1 MKQQIKSTYRL
12 QFNSAFSFDT
22 ARKITPYLSELGA
35 SCIYASPV
43 FSCRKGSPH
52 GYDVINPCA
61 ISAQAGGRGELEKLI
76 KDAADKGLAWLQ
88 DIVPNHMSF
97 SCENEWLMDV
107 LENGEESEFRDFFD
121 ILWDHHDP
129 AMRKKVLAPF
139 LGGFFGETLEK
150 GELKINYGETGF
162 FISYYD
168 NKFPLKPESVSE
180 IMEEGLE
187 GLLEK
192 IGRESEEAVQVAGA
206 VNAFKS
212 ASVLGGS
219 RRREQLKFAKS
230 AIWKEYGLRPEVRE
244 FIGRKLDAL
253 NSPGDGP
260 VPYLR
265 LEKLLTE
272 QHYRLCYWKVGA
284 EQINYRRFFNISE
297 LMSVKVENQE
307 VFERTHQLIREMCAS
322 GLWSGVRV
330 DHIDGLYDPEQYL
343 KRLKAACPDAVIY
356 VEKILGAGE
365 RLPATWPV
373 EGATGYKFMNK
384 ANGLF
389 VRRKNAKSME
399 AVYRHFTGMRQEF
412 TEMVISKKRMII
424 GRRMAGEVEN
434 LARLMKTIS
443 DNDRHGYDIT
453 DYSLKRALV
462 EVLAFFPVY
471 RSYITENSYT
481 PKDTAYVNEAVEKAL
496 SHNPSLKYEI
506 EYIRKFLTLDL
517 SGVYSAGQRSMAI
530 DMIKRFQQLT
540 GPLMAKG
547 FEDTLLYVYNRLIS
561 LNEVGGDPDRFGID
575 RADFNR
581 FCRERAKKWPR
592 ALNGGTTHDTKR
604 GEDARARINV
614 LSEIPDEWALK
625 LKEWSALSYK
635 RRNPVIDRNDEYFIY
650 QSMLGSVPIEGLTG
664 EFRERLKAYVI
675 KAVREA
681 KVHTAWIK
689 PDEKYESAVLSF
701 IDGLSG
707 NQGFVKSFLDFS
719 AKTSWY
725 GMLNSLSQ
733 VTLRFACPGV
743 PDIYQGAELWDFS
756 FVDPDNRRPVD
767 YDARKKIL
775 EKIKKETNPAG
786 LYVSYADGAVKMFA
800 VNRLLRMRA
809 ENHALFTEGEYAGL
823 KASGVYGKNI
833 TAFAR
838 KIKGGCAIA
847 VVPRFFTDLC
857 GLNEPPTG
865 AKWKDTVIETEKRFY
880 GTYRDVFTGS
890 EIEIKGRTDAAA
902 ILGQFSAAVLVKK

>member
-1 MKQQIKSTYRL
+1 MNNISSTYRL
-12 QFNSAFSFDT
+12 QFNSRYTFNDAH
-22 ARKITPYLSELGA
+22 KITSYLSDLGV

-52 GYDVINPCA
+52 GYDVINPCF
-61 ISAQAGGRGELEKLI
+61 ISTQAGGREGLEKLI
-76 KDAADKGLAWLQ
+76 KDASQKGLSWLQ

-107 LENGEESEFRDFFD
+107 MENGEDSEFKDFFD

-129 AMRKKVLAPF
+129 AMKKKVLAPF

-150 GELKINYGETGF
+150 GELKVHYEEAGF
-162 FISYYD
+162 FITYYE

-180 IMEEGLE
+180 IMEEGIE

-192 IGRESEEAVQVAGA
+192 IGRESEEAVQIAGA

-212 ASVLGGS
+212 ASALTGS

-230 AIWKEYGLRPEVRE
+230 ALWKEHALRAEVRD
-244 FIGRKLDAL
+244 FIVQKLGEL
-253 NSPGDGP
+253 NSPGEGP
-260 VPYLR
+260 VFYQP
-265 LEKLLTE
+265 LEKILTS

-297 LMSVKVENQE
+297 LMSVKVENQD
-307 VFERTHQLIREMCAS
+307 VFEKTHSLIKEMCDS
-322 GLWSGVRV
+322 GLWNGLRI

-343 KRLKAACPDAVIY
+343 NRLKEACPEAVIY
-356 VEKILGAGE
+356 VEKILGPGE

-389 VRRKNAKSME
+389 CRRKNAKSME

-412 TEMVISKKRMII
+412 SEMVISKKRMII

-453 DYSLKRALV
+453 DYALKRALV

-481 PKDTAYVNEAVEKAL
+481 PKDTAFVNEAVEKAL

-506 EYIRKFLTLDL
+506 DYIKKFLMLDL
-517 SGVYSAGQRSMAI
+517 SGVYSAEQRSMAV

-547 FEDTLLYVYNRLIS
+547 FEDTALYIYNRLIS

-575 RADFNR
+575 RAEFNR

-614 LSEIPDEWALK
+614 LSEIPDEWGAK
-625 LKEWSALSYK
+625 LKEWAALSYK
-635 RRNPVIDRNDEYFIY
+635 GRNPLIDRNDEYFIY
-650 QSMLGSVPIEGLTG
+650 QSMLGGVPAEGLNS
-664 EFRERLKAYVI
+664 EFKERLKAYVI

-689 PDEKYESAVLSF
+689 PDEKYETGILSF
-701 IDGLSG
+701 IDGL
-707 NQGFVKSFLDFS
+707 FVNVRFTQSFLEFS
-719 AKTSWY
+719 RMVSYY

-733 VTLRFACPGV
+733 LTLRFACPGV
-743 PDIYQGAELWDFS
+743 PDIYQGAELWDLS

-767 YDARKKIL
+767 YGARIRLL
-775 EKIKKETNPAG
+775 EKTQKEKDPAA
-786 LYVSYADGAVKMFA
+786 LYDSYPEGGVKMYA
-800 VNRLLRMRA
+800 AHKLLKMRA
-809 ENHALFTEGEYAGL
+809 DSGELFTAGEYAGL
-823 KASGVYGKNI
+823 KTAGSFRNNI
-833 TAFAR
+833 LAFGR
-838 KIKGGCAIA
+838 KIKGAAAIV
-847 VVPRFFTDLC
+847 VVPRFFTDVC
-857 GLNEPPTG
+857 GVDEKPFG
-865 AKWKDTVIETEKRFY
+865 DRWKDTVVETEKRFY
-880 GTYRDVFTGS
+880 GVYKDVFTGK
-890 EIEIKGRTDAAA
+890 EMEIKGKVQISE
-902 ILGQFSAAVLVKK
+902 ILKNFSAAVLVKK